1 MRRVSMPVSAF
12 SSATTGPKVWPSRDC
27 RAALWHRAQTGRLWA
42 WGRGSPPTPCRQTR
56 TAPGLALADAIH
68 IGCQLEG
75 PPNGGRQFGSR
86 LPNLWSTVVARA
98 AATQRVTY
106 QEFFLIG
113 AIARTGKATA
123 ALAAS
128 RVMRDRVDA
137 RRTPLD
143 IGHSPKCLLFIAH
156 RCKFL
161 KLSLAHLCLLDRSVG
176 SRFDSRCAVRIS

>member
-1 MRRVSMPVSAF
+1 M
-12 SSATTGPKVWPSRDC
+12 GEG
-27 RAALWHRAQTGRLWA
+27 ALGNDHLDV
-42 WGRGSPPTPCRQTR
+42 
-56 TAPGLALADAIH
+56 LDLADAIH

-176 SRFDSRCAVRIS
+176 SRFDSRCAVRISFGIGPGFPSAHRMLPQPTQPLHSETAVSKGASKDRQQKRSMPEH